1 MIKDAA
7 HSQLSVLVLMQKK
20 QQVISGASVEKT
32 AAASEELILAEG
44 RRNEMAIFE
53 KYETALAKLIGH
65 QVAAEARQ
73 RALGSIRQ
81 DTTIDKLGV
90 R

>member
-1 MIKDAA
+1 
-7 HSQLSVLVLMQKK
+7 MQKK
-20 QQVISGASVEKT
+20 QQATSGASFEKT
-32 AAASEELILAEG
+32 AATSEELFLAEG
-44 RRNEMAIFE
+44 RRNEVEIFE
-53 KYETALAKLIGH
+53 KYETGLAKFIGH

-73 RALGSIRQ
+73 RALRSIRQ